1 VKNNEAPNIQV
12 SQSSE
17 AASELPIDDFQQ
29 NTFMMTT
36 SHEIDAARSSDN
48 TLDTLPADPEK
59 QNHTSETQSYSE
71 QNQNDAIW
79 PDGDIQKGIAK
90 PKAEAGPTA
99 PALLNLMDPSSY
111 PDGGLQA
118 WLCVLGAFCALFV
131 SFGPPQ
137 SPPCS
142 MR

>member
-1 VKNNEAPNIQV
+1 
-12 SQSSE
+12 
-17 AASELPIDDFQQ
+17 
-29 NTFMMTT
+29 MTT
-36 SHEIDAARSSDN
+36 PHKMDAARSSDN
-48 TLDTLPADPEK
+48 TLDTLPADLEK

-79 PDGDIQKGIAK
+79 SDGDIQKGIAK

-99 PALLNLMDPSSY
+99 PAPSTLMDPSSY

-131 SFGPPQ
+131 SFGTPQCPP
-137 SPPCS
+137 
-142 MR
+142 